1 MMGGMSSPER
11 RAMSNATGKP
21 GFFSEIGKALAAGWK
36 AADAPANSKPKSKP
50 APKLQFGYFELDG
63 KTLNHQ
69 SVAYPVKGARAT
81 VETAASAK
89 TRMTA
94 TRVVGGAI
102 VLGPLGALLGGMAKK
117 DESKIFLVVEMADG
131 TVITD
136 RAQARHETTARR
148 FAGAV
153 NTAASR

>member
-1 MMGGMSSPER
+1 MI
-11 RAMSNATGKP
+11 NAAKSP
-21 GFFSEIGKALAAGWK
+21 GFFSEMGKAFTSGWK
-36 AADAPANSKPKSKP
+36 AADNPPNATPKAKLE
-50 APKLQFGYFELDG
+50 PKLAFGFFTLQG
-63 KTLNHQ
+63 KSLTHQ
-69 SVAYPVKGARAT
+69 AVTYPVKGARAT
-81 VETAASAK
+81 VESAASAK

-117 DESKIFLVVEMADG
+117 DQSKIFLIVEMADG

-136 RAQARHETTARR
+136 RAQARHEAVARR
-148 FAGAV
+148 FAGAI